1 MQTSR
6 RGISKLDPGFGGQ
19 QPDFGV
25 KMQPAEGISPVV
37 SLGPDSP
44 VTSGS
49 SSKMPDQKHFIE
61 RKNGRSGAVVPR
73 STKGYKTRFSVHPP
87 TDDGDQP
94 SGQWFV
100 LGPVAAFYFQVR
112 GPWGSRL

>member
-1 MQTSR
+1 
-6 RGISKLDPGFGGQ
+6 
-19 QPDFGV
+19 
-25 KMQPAEGISPVV
+25 MQPAEGISPVV

-49 SSKMPDQKHFIE
+49 SPKMPDQKHFIE
-61 RKNGRSGAVVPR
+61 RKKWPLGCCRM
-73 STKGYKTRFSVHPP
+73 TKGYKTRFSIHPP